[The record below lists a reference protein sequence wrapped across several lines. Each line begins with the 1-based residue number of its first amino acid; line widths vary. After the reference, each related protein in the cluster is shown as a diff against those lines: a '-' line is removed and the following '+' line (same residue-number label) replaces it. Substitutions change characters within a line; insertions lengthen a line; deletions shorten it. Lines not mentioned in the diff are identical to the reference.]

1 MSSLA
6 KPGGNVTG
14 VSSLALELDGKRLEI
29 LKELVP
35 KLTRVGVFWHPD
47 NPYSALATKEVERS
61 ARALGVR
68 IVAVRLSGP
77 ADLDAVLTMLK
88 RERVEA
94 LVLHGYV
101 ATVQNRAPI
110 IQFAAANRLPA
121 IYPVQE
127 YVDEGGLLSY
137 GANVAD
143 ISRRT
148 AHYVDRILKG
158 AKPADLPV
166 EQATTVEIVVNRKT
180 AAAMSLAI
188 PSALL
193 LRADRVVD

>member
-1 MSSLA
+1 VSSLA